1 MRSSDLKPDD
11 LFRCTRCGDCCR
23 GYGGTYVGRED
34 IAAIARFLGMDP
46 AGFVERFCAMSG
58 GRYLLAQGPEG
69 YCIFW
74 DTVCRI
80 HPVKPRMCRR
90 WPFIES
96 VVRDVSNWK
105 IMAAACPG
113 MRTDVPLDRVRA
125 CVMEILASEAADP
138 AA

>member
-1 MRSSDLKPDD
+1 VPSSDLKPDD
-11 LFRCTRCGDCCR
+11 LFRCILCGDCCR
-23 GYGGTYVGRED
+23 GYGGTYVSRED
-34 IAAIARFLGMDP
+34 IAAIAGFLALDP
-46 AGFVERFCAMSG
+46 AVFIDRFCGRSG
-58 GRYLLAQGPEG
+58 GRYLLAQGPDG

-105 IMAAACPG
+105 IMAAACRG
-113 MRTDVPLDRVRA
+113 MRTDIDLDDVRA
-125 CVMEILASEAADP
+125 CVRQVLAGEAADP

>member
-1 MRSSDLKPDD
+1 
-11 LFRCTRCGDCCR
+11 
-23 GYGGTYVGRED
+23 
-34 IAAIARFLGMDP
+34 MDP
-46 AGFVERFCAMSG
+46 AVFIDRFCRLSG
-58 GRYLLAQGPEG
+58 GRYLLAQRADG

-96 VVRDVSNWK
+96 VVKDAFNWK
-105 IMAAACPG
+105 IMAAGCPG
-113 MRTDVPLDRVRA
+113 MRTDILLDRVRA
-125 CVMEILASEAADP
+125 CVMQVLAAEAADP